1 MKRRIAILQPGY
13 LPWLGYFDQLARV
26 DLFVHYDDVQYTRRD
41 WRNRNRIKGPGG
53 PQWLTVPVAVK
64 GRYDVLI
71 RDVPIADAD
80 WTRLHLATLRHC
92 YARAPHFD
100 LVYPRLEAWLTRPWE
115 RLADLCIAGVELL
128 AGLLRITTPTV
139 RSSTVPGCDGLHK
152 TDRLLAVCRAL
163 GATDYLSGAAA
174 RDYLDVAAF
183 ERSGIAVT
191 FQDYAHPVYPQL
203 WGDFV
208 SHLSVVDL
216 LMNVGPDARAL
227 LPGTAT
233 PTTEVLVG

>member
-1 MKRRIAILQPGY
+1 MKRRVAILQPGY

-64 GRYDVLI
+64 GRPNVLI
-71 RDVPIADAD
+71 RDVPIAGTD
-80 WTRLHLATLRHC
+80 WARRHLATLRHC

-100 LVYPRLEAWLTRPWE
+100 WVYPRLESWLSRPVE

-128 AGLLRITTPTV
+128 AGMLGITTPTV
-139 RSSTVPGCDGLHK
+139 RSSTLPGCDGLHK
-152 TDRLLAVCRAL
+152 TDRLLAICRAL
-163 GATDYLSGAAA
+163 GATNYLSGAAA
-174 RDYLDVAAF
+174 RAYLDVAAL
-183 ERSGIAVT
+183 EQAGIAVA
-191 FQDYAHPVYPQL
+191 FQDYPHPVYPQL

-216 LMNVGPDARAL
+216 LMNVGPDAGAVLRGAAAPL
-227 LPGTAT
+227 A
-233 PTTEVLVG
+233 EVPAR